1 MAQGKEHEPT
11 VKTRSEVSALASFG
25 VPQEDIAA
33 YIGISHPTLRKHYQD
48 ELAFSAIKANAT
60 VGKFLFSLASG
71 IAMKDKQTPA
81 TWGDCSR
88 AAMFWAKTRMGWR
101 ETNRH
106 EITGAD
112 GGALKVETELS
123 DDLRQA
129 LDAIAAK
136 IASSADEDEVAFAGP
151 AQSGDA
157 DR

>member
-1 MAQGKEHEPT
+1 MSGHQPTEASRGK
-11 VKTRSEVSALASFG
+11 VNALASFG

-33 YIGISHPTLRKHYQD
+33 FIGISHVTLRKHYSE
-48 ELAFSAIKANAT
+48 ELRLSAIKSNAQ
-60 VGKFLFSLASG
+60 VGQFLFSLASG
-71 IAMKDKQTPA
+71 SAMKLEQNPA
-81 TWGDCSR
+81 SWGDCSR

-112 GGALKVETELS
+112 GGALKIETELT

-136 IASSADEDEVAFAGP
+136 IASSADEDEMAFTSP
-151 AQSGDA
+151 AKPDHA
-157 DR
+157 ER